1 MDITQF
7 SKQQL
12 EQELARRE
20 EAARQEALSLR
31 EQGFAMLLKHREA
44 LLELIPHGR
53 SSCSDA
59 DPSNGL
65 YSASYGPRCARCG
78 LLELD
83 EYSYERHDFTLTLN
97 ILEIKPEK

>member
-20 EAARQEALSLR
+20 EVAQQEALSLR
-31 EQGFAMLLKHREA
+31 EQGFAMLLKHRAA

-53 SSCSDA
+53 LSCSDA
-59 DPSNGL
+59 YPSNGL
-65 YSASYGPRCARCG
+65 YSAYGPRCARCG

-83 EYSYERHDFTLTLN
+83 EYIQQNYH
-97 ILEIKPEK
+97 